1 MPDGTVLSTPVIS
14 NNRSFLFGG
23 IMRKPSLYDYDT
35 KMLIA
40 LSQQR
45 SNSEFDQIVRKVL
58 YDKYKTY
65 PYSMVCFMYR
75 ESDGIQALALGDVL
89 ARYLIEENC
98 LMDDDTLEK
107 LLKNISTDDLWN
119 LAVSDNVC
127 AKERAR
133 ELVLLRIDEMAKAS
147 KDNNVVPVRYIKK
160 MMKKYNKKKRED

>member
-1 MPDGTVLSTPVIS
+1 MPDGTVLSTPGIS

-75 ESDGIQALALGDVL
+75 ESDGIQALAL
-89 ARYLIEENC
+89 EENC